1 MCFVCIICHTV
12 NNLPTMRR
20 LLSHVPPTNTHEP
33 RQHAQYKNK
42 TPPPKKKNQRWNLK
56 ECEADSVVDNVFE
69 SGVQLGERIIDA
81 VAQVRV

>member
-1 MCFVCIICHTV
+1 
-12 NNLPTMRR
+12 MRR

-33 RQHAQYKNK
+33 RQHAH
-42 TPPPKKKNQRWNLK
+42 TRTRPPPKKKNQRWNLK